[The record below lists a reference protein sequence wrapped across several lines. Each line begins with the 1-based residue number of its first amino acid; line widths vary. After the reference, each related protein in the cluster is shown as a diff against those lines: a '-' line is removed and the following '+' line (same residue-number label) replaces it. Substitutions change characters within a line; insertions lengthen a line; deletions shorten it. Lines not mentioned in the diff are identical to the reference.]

1 MPDTMTR
8 VQAICACRNIAR
20 LCNENERVPD
30 DMSTGILDRATS
42 MEKRLTENTRY
53 PNITEKMDQ
62 ALRNMWGGLRKWD
75 RDDEYLDDMFDDL
88 EEVEGEIADLD
99 ASDGNKPAP
108 KGREGEDEASK
119 ARAAKYAGREPK
131 QDEVDLEALGTSEEI
146 EAAKEGERRWFLR
159 DALRR
164 KEAAVGF
171 VLEQIHEAPITC
183 MDKKG
188 IRSMAIGDVLGM
200 TKSDRTQ
207 QLIRAAYYVGVLR
220 GVGLLHGKLQNGE
233 D

>member
-1 MPDTMTR
+1 MSDTMTR

-42 MEKRLTENTRY
+42 MEKRLTDNTRY
-53 PNITEKMDQ
+53 PHITEKMDQ

-99 ASDGNKPAP
+99 ASAGNKPAP
-108 KGREGEDEASK
+108 KGREGDDEASK
-119 ARAAKYAGREPK
+119 ARAQRFQGKEPNVANTPKTQQEDPGPAPEGAGPGAI
-131 QDEVDLEALGTSEEI
+131 LLS
-146 EAAKEGERRWFLR
+146 

-164 KEAAVGF
+164 KESAVGF
-171 VLEQIHEAPITC
+171 VLEQIHDAPITC

-220 GVGLLHGKLQNGE
+220 GVGLLHGKLQNGDE
-233 D
+233 